1 MCHLFRGRVKCC
13 YNNIYKIDY
22 INHNILYY
30 IMVYTCEKCKEEF
43 KQKLLYT
50 KHKKHCLDIFT
61 NNNTSIEE
69 TETNK
74 QTLGQFYTTNYNYC
88 LQNMIIPAD
97 ITHIVEPFAGNG
109 DLLKFIN
116 EERKKNYIITCYDI
130 EPKQPYIVQQDTLLN
145 PPDMINKFV
154 LTNPPYLARNK
165 STNKILFDKYK
176 TNDLYK
182 CFIHILIHSQC
193 SGGILIV
200 PLNFLCSIRKSD
212 IELREKFLKTYN
224 IIMLNI
230 FEEQVFDDTSY
241 TTCTFQFTK
250 TTSVDVQPI
259 KCYIYPAKKQIDI
272 VLDETNNY
280 TIGGEIYKLKQSN
293 SYKIDRATSLIK
305 DSTKISNI
313 LIKCLDDNIHK
324 KISATIVRDEE
335 KIAYIDTTPNLS
347 ARSYAILVI
356 EPFLTIDKQEELAQ
370 KFNQF
375 LNEKREQYNSLFLT
389 NYRESNTIARKR
401 ISFGL
406 VYEICNYLLSAS
418 DNMQV

>member
-1 MCHLFRGRVKCC
+1 
-13 YNNIYKIDY
+13 
-22 INHNILYY
+22 
-30 IMVYTCEKCKEEF
+30 
-43 KQKLLYT
+43 
-50 KHKKHCLDIFT
+50 
-61 NNNTSIEE
+61 
-69 TETNK
+69 
-74 QTLGQFYTTNYNYC
+74 
-88 LQNMIIPAD
+88 
-97 ITHIVEPFAGNG
+97 
-109 DLLKFIN
+109 
-116 EERKKNYIITCYDI
+116 
-130 EPKQPYIVQQDTLLN
+130 
-145 PPDMINKFV
+145 
-154 LTNPPYLARNK
+154 
-165 STNKILFDKYK
+165 
-176 TNDLYK
+176 
-182 CFIHILIHSQC
+182 
-193 SGGILIV
+193 
-200 PLNFLCSIRKSD
+200 
-212 IELREKFLKTYN
+212 
-224 IIMLNI
+224 
-230 FEEQVFDDTSY
+230 
-241 TTCTFQFTK
+241 
-250 TTSVDVQPI
+250 
-259 KCYIYPAKKQIDI
+259 
-272 VLDETNNY
+272 LDETNNY
-280 TIGGEIYKLKQSN
+280 RIGGEIYKLKQSN